1 MLRPLRKHAS
11 LLTITHTCQQI
22 HFIHWNV
29 AFGKIHGSA
38 WLCLW
43 LWLKQ
48 LPLTF
53 LKSISWGKRWEEAS
67 SVSRWE
73 QKQEALLSSCP
84 LCHSHLFL
92 PVLAG
97 TMRKVRDSQE
107 MLLPDGEVSWSLC
120 QQMWCLDMYWLL
132 SQILSLNLVFSSE
145 IFCRLFHQF
154 ELEPSLGLSVLIYGV
169 RKIRILAPSQI
180 CWVHSFFF
188 FPFLEQISP

>member
-1 MLRPLRKHAS
+1 MGRG
-11 LLTITHTCQQI
+11 Q
-22 HFIHWNV
+22 
-29 AFGKIHGSA
+29 
-38 WLCLW
+38 LCLSMRTETRGFAI
-43 LWLKQ
+43 L
-48 LPLTF
+48 LPSL
-53 LKSISWGKRWEEAS
+53 
-67 SVSRWE
+67 
-73 QKQEALLSSCP
+73 P
-84 LCHSHLFL
+84 SHLFL

-120 QQMWCLDMYWLL
+120 QQMLCLDMYWLL

-145 IFCRLFHQF
+145 ILCRLFHQF

-188 FPFLEQISP
+188 FSIPRANFSLMIIFSATFIIDSIPDVLLLPGKPVSLC